1 MKTISKYM
9 QAIHKNPCNSLYV
22 LDNGLSKFQLD
33 GLCDCTQDNLV
44 VPGKSSLQQVP
55 WLLSFLQNITSN
67 WNLIVSIP

>member
-1 MKTISKYM
+1 MTAISKNK
-9 QAIHKNPCNSLYV
+9 QAIHKNPCNSLDV
-22 LDNGLSKFQLD
+22 LDNGLSKFQRG